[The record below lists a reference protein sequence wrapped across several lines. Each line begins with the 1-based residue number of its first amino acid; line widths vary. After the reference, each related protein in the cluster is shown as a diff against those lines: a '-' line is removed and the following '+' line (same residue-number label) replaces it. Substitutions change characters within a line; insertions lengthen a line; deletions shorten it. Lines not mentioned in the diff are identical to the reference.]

1 MSELHDHAEHHA
13 ISRMGWLR
21 AAVLGANDGLISVA
35 SLIVG
40 VASAAQPSSVI
51 LLTGF
56 SALAAG
62 ALSMA
67 AGEYVSVASQ
77 ADIEEADLEMEK
89 EALRTNPEG
98 ELHELAAIYEDRG
111 LKPELAMEVAV
122 ALTEH
127 DALEAHTRDELG
139 IVDVHKARPVQAA
152 LASAA
157 SFVAGGVLP
166 MLAAL
171 FSPAGLASQV
181 VSASTLLGLVIIGYL
196 SAKAGNANPVKS
208 IVRLVALGV
217 GAMVATGVIGSLA
230 GGISLH

>member
-111 LKPELAMEVAV
+111 LKPELAMVVAE

-171 FSPAGLASQV
+171 FSPAGLANQV
-181 VSASTLLGLVIIGYL
+181 VGASTLLGLVIIGYL

>member
-111 LKPELAMEVAV
+111 LKPELAMVVAE

-152 LASAA
+152 LFSAV
-157 SFVAGGVLP
+157 SFVAGGMLP

-171 FSPAGLASQV
+171 FSPAGLANQV
-181 VSASTLLGLVIIGYL
+181 VGASTLLGLVIIGYL

-208 IVRLVALGV
+208 IVRLVVLGV

>member
-77 ADIEEADLEMEK
+77 ADIEEADLATEK

-98 ELHELAAIYEDRG
+98 ELHELAAIYQDRG
-111 LKPELAMEVAV
+111 LKPELAMEVAE

-171 FSPAGLASQV
+171 LSPAGLASQV
-181 VSASTLLGLVIIGYL
+181 VGASTLLGLVIIGYL

>member
-111 LKPELAMEVAV
+111 LKPELAMEVAE

-152 LASAA
+152 LFSAV

-181 VSASTLLGLVIIGYL
+181 VGASTLLGLVIIGYL

>member
-1 MSELHDHAEHHA
+1 
-13 ISRMGWLR
+13 
-21 AAVLGANDGLISVA
+21 
-35 SLIVG
+35 
-40 VASAAQPSSVI
+40 
-51 LLTGF
+51 
-56 SALAAG
+56 
-62 ALSMA
+62 
-67 AGEYVSVASQ
+67 
-77 ADIEEADLEMEK
+77 MEK

-98 ELHELAAIYEDRG
+98 ELHELAAIYQDRG
-111 LKPELAMEVAV
+111 LKPELAMEVAE

-181 VSASTLLGLVIIGYL
+181 VGASTLLGLVIIGYL

>member
-98 ELHELAAIYEDRG
+98 ELHELAAIYQDRG
-111 LKPELAMEVAV
+111 LKPELAMEVAE

-181 VSASTLLGLVIIGYL
+181 VGASTLLGLVIIGYL

-217 GAMVATGVIGSLA
+217 GAMVATGVIGLLA

>member
-89 EALRTNPEG
+89 EALRTDPEG
-98 ELHELAAIYEDRG
+98 ELHELAAIYQDRG
-111 LKPELAMEVAV
+111 LKPELAMEVAE

-181 VSASTLLGLVIIGYL
+181 VGASTLLGLVIIGYL

>member
-111 LKPELAMEVAV
+111 LKPELAMEVAE

-181 VSASTLLGLVIIGYL
+181 VGASTLLGLVIIGYL

>member
-98 ELHELAAIYEDRG
+98 ELHELAAIYQDRG

-152 LASAA
+152 LFSAV
-157 SFVAGGVLP
+157 SFVAGGILP

-171 FSPAGLASQV
+171 FSPAGLANQV
-181 VSASTLLGLVIIGYL
+181 VGASTLLGLVIIGYL

>member
-111 LKPELAMEVAV
+111 LKPELAMEVAE

-181 VSASTLLGLVIIGYL
+181 VGGSTLLGLVIIGYL

>member
-98 ELHELAAIYEDRG
+98 ELHELAAIYQDRG

-181 VSASTLLGLVIIGYL
+181 VGASTLLGLVIIGYL

>member
-98 ELHELAAIYEDRG
+98 ELHELAAIYQDRG
-111 LKPELAMEVAV
+111 LKPELAMEVAE

-139 IVDVHKARPVQAA
+139 IVDVHKARPAQAA

-171 FSPAGLASQV
+171 FSPAGLASQGV
-181 VSASTLLGLVIIGYL
+181 GASTLLGLVIIGYL

>member
-181 VSASTLLGLVIIGYL
+181 VGASTLLGLVIIGYL

>member
-77 ADIEEADLEMEK
+77 ADIEEADLAMEK

-98 ELHELAAIYEDRG
+98 ELHELAAIYQDRG
-111 LKPELAMEVAV
+111 LKPELAMEVAE

-171 FSPAGLASQV
+171 LSPAGLASQV
-181 VSASTLLGLVIIGYL
+181 VGASTLLGLVIIGYL

>member
-98 ELHELAAIYEDRG
+98 ELHELAAIYQDRG
-111 LKPELAMEVAV
+111 LKPELAMEVAE

-152 LASAA
+152 LFSAV
-157 SFVAGGVLP
+157 SFVAGGILP

-171 FSPAGLASQV
+171 FSPAGLANQV
-181 VSASTLLGLVIIGYL
+181 VGASTLLGLVIIGYL

>member
-111 LKPELAMEVAV
+111 LKPELAMEVAE

-152 LASAA
+152 LFSAV
-157 SFVAGGVLP
+157 SFVAGGMLP

-171 FSPAGLASQV
+171 FSPAGLANQV
-181 VSASTLLGLVIIGYL
+181 VGASTLLGLVIIGYL

-208 IVRLVALGV
+208 IVRLVVLGV